1 MINIQLD
8 DELHVANYVIV
19 IHIQNRG
26 KNVTDLTNLLDHY
39 FLHYLP
45 FSPPSFCP
53 LLYLSLLLSVPVF
66 AHFPPVYP
74 LHSLCHLFFYNTSFA
89 LAEED

>member
-8 DELHVANYVIV
+8 DELRVANYVIV
-19 IHIQNRG
+19 FHIQNRG

-39 FLHYLP
+39 SLHYLP

-53 LLYLSLLLSVPVF
+53 PFTSPFYFRFLSSPICLSCLSSPSSVS
-66 AHFPPVYP
+66 
-74 LHSLCHLFFYNTSFA
+74 SLFL
-89 LAEED
+89 